1 MNRLLKYR
9 HKFFYGWVIIVF
21 AVIAIFFSSPGQ
33 TYSIATFIDAYI
45 IEFGYSRTLIASLY
59 SGATLLSGL
68 LLIFMGKAVDKFG
81 PKRMYIVV
89 GMMLFGTSI
98 FSGLIVNQLM
108 IFISFLLLGY
118 LGQGSLPLI
127 TGALLPQW
135 FDKRKAYAF
144 SMLSMGSVIG
154 NMFVPAMN
162 TTIIS
167 NFGWRFAWAS
177 WGILFLVIFVP
188 LASVFVINRPES
200 VGLLPDNRKVNEID
214 TIQEALDDMK
224 RQSFTLKEALK
235 TKTFWLIG
243 LISMIMPLVNTGLMF
258 HIFSILAGKGM
269 DATSTAFVI
278 GLFAFPGVGM
288 PFIAKNILDRFR
300 TNKLL
305 TILFSVITV
314 IYIGFQFAFN
324 TMTVGL
330 LMIVLG
336 FATNVLN
343 VLMSTVWVRYFG
355 RLHLGSIRG
364 AAIVFGVVG
373 SALGPLPFAIAYD
386 LIGNY
391 RLILIVMALVTL
403 SGVMMSRQIER
414 PVKA

>member
-68 LLIFMGKAVDKFG
+68 LLIVMGKAVDKFG

-89 GMMLFGTSI
+89 GIALFGTSI
-98 FSGLIVNQLM
+98 FSGLIMNQMM

-162 TTIIS
+162 TTIIKH
-167 NFGWRFAWAS
+167 FGWRLAWAS

-200 VGLLPDNRKVNEID
+200 VGLLPDNRKVNELD

-224 RQSFTLKEALK
+224 RQSFTLREALK

-336 FATNVLN
+336 FATNILN